1 MKTSAVK
8 TTPPPFEVPP
18 YEMPPEDAPPGLPW
32 QRLAEIHE
40 MTRDQPNP
48 EIWDTLNKTPAP
60 TAVSAETVDQG
71 HGT

>member
-1 MKTSAVK
+1 MTTSAVK
-8 TTPPPFEVPP
+8 TTPPFEAPP

-48 EIWDTLNKTPAP
+48 EIWDTLNKAPAQTRP
-60 TAVSAETVDQG
+60 ARATANE
-71 HGT
+71 